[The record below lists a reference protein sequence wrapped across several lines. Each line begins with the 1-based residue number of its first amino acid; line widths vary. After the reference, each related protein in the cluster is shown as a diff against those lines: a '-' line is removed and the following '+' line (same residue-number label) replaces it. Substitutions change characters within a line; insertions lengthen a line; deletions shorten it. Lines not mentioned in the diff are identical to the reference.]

1 MLLAVLRKYVK
12 HQEKQRV
19 RINKQQDIQSI
30 NKSMQ
35 LRNVKELYNVN
46 NGKTVKKHQMN
57 RIKKTKNKIRLT
69 YT

>member
-1 MLLAVLRKYVK
+1 VK